1 MDKQSKIILIS
12 GPTASGKSNF
22 AVKIAKKIQGE
33 IINVDSM
40 QVYKRLKILTAR
52 PNKKEQK
59 NIKHYLYGTIDLNK
73 RFSTG
78 QWLKITINKIR
89 NIQKRKKIPILV
101 GGTGLYFQSLI
112 KGLVKIPQIP
122 LKFRNKIRLI
132 QKKDGQKKF
141 YEKLIKIDP
150 NVKNKFDPNDV
161 QRSIRAFE
169 IKLFTEI
176 SMYDWLDKTNSEF
189 KDSDFLKLYIDFK
202 REDLIERIA
211 LRVNSMI
218 ESGAVKEVQKF
229 LKLKIK
235 KDQSVSKVIGID
247 ELTQYLDEKV
257 NLDQAKELITIKTRQ
272 YAKRQATWARSRMRS
287 WEKINLDEAQELIS
301 IKTRQYAKRQ
311 ATWARTRMDSWIKIG
326 PSKIDSYIKK
336 LKKSSLKL
344 DQ

>member
-22 AVKIAKKIQGE
+22 AVKIAKKINGE
-33 IINVDSM
+33 IINADSM
-40 QVYKRLKILTAR
+40 QVYKLLKILTAR

-78 QWLKITINKIR
+78 QWLKITINKIK

-247 ELTQYLDEKV
+247 ELTQYLKNKI
-257 NLDQAKELITIKTRQ
+257 NLGQAKELITIKTRQ
-272 YAKRQATWARSRMRS
+272 YAKRQATWARTKMTS
-287 WEKINLDEAQELIS
+287 WNKITPN
-301 IKTRQYAKRQ
+301 
-311 ATWARTRMDSWIKIG
+311 
-326 PSKIDSYIKK
+326 KIDSYIKK
-336 LKKSSLKL
+336 LNKSSLKL
-344 DQ
+344 DQLT